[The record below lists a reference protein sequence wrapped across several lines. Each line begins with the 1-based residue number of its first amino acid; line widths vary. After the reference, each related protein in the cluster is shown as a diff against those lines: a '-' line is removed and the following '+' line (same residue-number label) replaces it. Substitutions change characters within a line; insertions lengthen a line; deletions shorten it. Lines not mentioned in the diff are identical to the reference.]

1 MMVTPA
7 AFAAGRK
14 WSEQNTDAQIGTLP
28 LSLYRRKHEVRGLGV
43 WRLLVPFA
51 QVVG

>member
-1 MMVTPA
+1 MVTPA

-28 LSLYRRKHEVRGLGV
+28 PSFIDGKTKSVGLV
-43 WRLLVPFA
+43 YCL
-51 QVVG
+51 